1 VQFAKVLNT
10 PAVQTVLLPQHFNFD
25 SAQVEIQR
33 IGTSL
38 LLRPIDDLALQ
49 LQVALDRFELNL
61 KIERNQPTW

>member
-10 PAVQTVLLPQHFNFD
+10 PNGQTVLLPQHSNFD

-38 LLRPIDDLALQ
+38 LLSPINESALQ
-49 LQVALDRFELNL
+49 LQAALDTFELNL
-61 KIERNQPTW
+61 NIERNQPNW

>member
-1 VQFAKVLNT
+1 MQFAKVLNT
-10 PAVQTVLLPQHFNFD
+10 PEVQTVLLPQHFNFD
-25 SAQVEIQR
+25 SAQVEIPR

>member
-1 VQFAKVLNT
+1 MQFAKVLNT
-10 PAVQTVLLPQHFNFD
+10 PEVQTVLLPQHFNFD

-61 KIERNQPTW
+61 KIERYQPTW